1 MSETKTTRKQ
11 LPAYLILALIALAA
25 ALLLAVTNAITAGPI
40 KAHEEAAQNAAFQS
54 VMEADSFSTMSIPD
68 GCNVTSLV
76 EAKKDGKTI
85 GYCAVSSAKGYGGN
99 VAVTLGVD
107 MDGKIVGCQIGDTN
121 FAETDGFGARWK
133 EPARAEAFIGLSAF
147 GGDTIEA
154 ITGATVTS
162 KAVLAASND
171 VLKCISHVLG
181 KDVEGDVLAFGVKE
195 EKPVQTVELTGD
207 VHQGKA
213 VGFGNGEVT
222 ARLTLNDDG
231 TIAALVIDA
240 STQTPGFG
248 TRCADEE
255 FTAQFIGKSGPFTL
269 NENVD
274 GLTGATITSTAAV
287 EAINAAL
294 TSPAMA
300 AEDLEPVATE
310 APTAT
315 EAPMVLENA
324 KTATI
329 AGFGGADITVQ
340 VTDENGVITALVV
353 DASTQTPGLGQKCA
367 EEAFTSQF
375 IGKSAPLTLGE
386 GIDAVA
392 SATITSQAVVDAVN
406 SLYAAAEPVEEPT
419 EAPAATEEPAAQTA
433 EVKTATAAGYDG
445 NEITVNVTDE
455 NGVIT
460 SLTVDASTQ
469 TAGLGQKCAE
479 EAFTSQF
486 VGKSAPLTLGEG
498 IDAVASATITSQA
511 VVDAVNSLYAA
522 AEPVEEPTE
531 APAATEAPMVLEN
544 AKTAT
549 IAGFGGAD
557 ITVQVTDENGVIT
570 ALVVDASTQTPGL
583 GQKCAEEAFTSQ
595 FIGKSA
601 PLTLGEGIDAVA
613 SATITSQAV
622 VDAVNS
628 LYAAAEPVEEPT
640 EAPAATEEPAVQ
652 TAEVKTATAAG
663 YDGNDITVNVTD
675 ENGVITSLTVDAST
689 QTPGLGQ
696 KCAEEAF
703 TSQFIGKS
711 APLTLG
717 EGIDAVASAT
727 ITSQAVVDA
736 VNSLYAA
743 AEPVEE
749 PTEAPAATEEP
760 AVQTAEVKTATA
772 AGYDGNDITV
782 NVTDENGVITS
793 LTVDASTQ
801 TPGLGQKC
809 AEEAFTS
816 QFIGK
821 SAPLT
826 LGEGID
832 AVASATITSQA
843 VVDAV
848 NSLYAEAP
856 AKALS
861 TKVKGW
867 HEGVAV
873 TVEIDKN
880 HVITALTVDA
890 SSEFYALGGKC
901 ADEAFTAQFI
911 GKKAPLTLGVD
922 IDAVTGATLTS
933 QAVVDAVNQ
942 LAK

>member
-195 EKPVQTVELTGD
+195 EKPAQTVELTGD

-310 APTAT
+310 APAAT

-353 DASTQTPGLGQKCA
+353 DASSQTAGLGQKCA
-367 EEAFTSQF
+367 DEAFTSQF

-419 EAPAATEEPAAQTA
+419 EAPAATEEPAVQTA
-433 EVKTATAAGYDG
+433 EVKTATAVGYDG

-531 APAATEAPMVLEN
+531 APAATEEPAVQTAEV
-544 AKTAT
+544 KTAT
-549 IAGFGGAD
+549 AVGYDGNE
-557 ITVQVTDENGVIT
+557 ITVNVTDENGVIT
-570 ALVVDASTQTPGL
+570 SLTVDASTQTAGL

-595 FIGKSA
+595 FVGKSA

-622 VDAVNS
+622 VEAVNS

-640 EAPAATEEPAVQ
+640 EAPVATEAPAATEAPMVLENA
-652 TAEVKTATAAG
+652 KTATIAG
-663 YDGNDITVNVTD
+663 FGGAEITVQVTD
-675 ENGVITSLTVDAST
+675 ENGVITALVVDASS
-689 QTPGLGQ
+689 QTAGFGQ

-703 TSQFIGKS
+703 TSQF
-711 APLTLG
+711 
-717 EGIDAVASAT
+717 V
-727 ITSQAVVDA
+727 
-736 VNSLYAA
+736 
-743 AEPVEE
+743 
-749 PTEAPAATEEP
+749 
-760 AVQTAEVKTATA
+760 
-772 AGYDGNDITV
+772 
-782 NVTDENGVITS
+782 
-793 LTVDASTQ
+793 
-801 TPGLGQKC
+801 
-809 AEEAFTS
+809 
-816 QFIGK
+816 GK

-856 AKALS
+856 AKVLT

-890 SSEFYALGGKC
+890 SGEFYALGGKC
-901 ADEAFTAQFI
+901 ADEAFTSQFI
-911 GKKAPLTLGVD
+911 GKSAPLTLGVD

>member
-231 TIAALVIDA
+231 KIAALVIDA

-310 APTAT
+310 APAAT
-315 EAPMVLENA
+315 EAPVALENA

-340 VTDENGVITALVV
+340 VTDDNGVITALVV
-353 DASTQTPGLGQKCA
+353 DASTQTAGFGQKCA
-367 EEAFTSQF
+367 DEAFTSQF
-375 IGKSAPLTLGE
+375 KGKSAPLTLGDGIDAVASATITSQAVVDAVNSLYAAAE
-386 GIDAVA
+386 PVEEPTEEPVATEEPAVQTAEVKTATIAGYDGNEITVNVTDENGVITSLTVDASTQTPGLGQKCEDEEFTSQFKGKSAPFTLGDGIDAVA

-469 TAGLGQKCAE
+469 TPGLGQKCAE

-486 VGKSAPLTLGEG
+486 KGKSAPFTLGDG

-522 AEPVEEPTE
+522 AEPV
-531 APAATEAPMVLEN
+531 A
-544 AKTAT
+544 
-549 IAGFGGAD
+549 
-557 ITVQVTDENGVIT
+557 
-570 ALVVDASTQTPGL
+570 
-583 GQKCAEEAFTSQ
+583 
-595 FIGKSA
+595 
-601 PLTLGEGIDAVA
+601 
-613 SATITSQAV
+613 
-622 VDAVNS
+622 
-628 LYAAAEPVEEPT
+628 T
-640 EAPAATEEPAVQ
+640 EAPAATEEPAAQ

-663 YDGNDITVNVTD
+663 YDGNEITVNVTD

-703 TSQFIGKS
+703 TSQFKGKS
-711 APLTLG
+711 AP
-717 EGIDAVASAT
+717 
-727 ITSQAVVDA
+727 
-736 VNSLYAA
+736 
-743 AEPVEE
+743 
-749 PTEAPAATEEP
+749 
-760 AVQTAEVKTATA
+760 
-772 AGYDGNDITV
+772 
-782 NVTDENGVITS
+782 
-793 LTVDASTQ
+793 
-801 TPGLGQKC
+801 
-809 AEEAFTS
+809 F
-816 QFIGK
+816 
-821 SAPLT
+821 T

-856 AKALS
+856 AKVLT

-867 HEGVAV
+867 HEGVVV

-890 SSEFYALGGKC
+890 SGEFYALGGKC
-901 ADEAFTAQFI
+901 ADEAFTSQFK
-911 GKKAPLTLGVD
+911 GKSAPLTLGVD

>member
-54 VMEADSFSTMSIPD
+54 VMTADSFSTMSIPD
-68 GCNVTSLV
+68 GYNVTSLV

-300 AEDLEPVATE
+300 AEDLEPA
-310 APTAT
+310 AT

-353 DASTQTPGLGQKCA
+353 DASSQTAGFGQKCAEEAFTSQFIGKSAPLTLGDGIDAVASATITSQAVVDAVNSLYAAAEPVEEPTEAPAATEEPAAQTAEVKTATAAGYDGNEITVNVTDENGVITSLTVDASTQTPGLGQKCA
-367 EEAFTSQF
+367 EEAFTSQFIGKSAPLTLGDGIDAVASATITSQAVVDAVNSLYAAAEPVEEPTEAPAATEEPAAQTAEVKTATAAGYDGNEITVNVTDENGVITSLTVDASTQTAGLGQKCAEEAFTAQF

-511 VVDAVNSLYAA
+511 VVDAVNSLYA
-522 AEPVEEPTE
+522 
-531 APAATEAPMVLEN
+531 
-544 AKTAT
+544 
-549 IAGFGGAD
+549 
-557 ITVQVTDENGVIT
+557 
-570 ALVVDASTQTPGL
+570 
-583 GQKCAEEAFTSQ
+583 
-595 FIGKSA
+595 
-601 PLTLGEGIDAVA
+601 
-613 SATITSQAV
+613 
-622 VDAVNS
+622 
-628 LYAAAEPVEEPT
+628 
-640 EAPAATEEPAVQ
+640 
-652 TAEVKTATAAG
+652 
-663 YDGNDITVNVTD
+663 
-675 ENGVITSLTVDAST
+675 
-689 QTPGLGQ
+689 
-696 KCAEEAF
+696 
-703 TSQFIGKS
+703 
-711 APLTLG
+711 
-717 EGIDAVASAT
+717 
-727 ITSQAVVDA
+727 
-736 VNSLYAA
+736 
-743 AEPVEE
+743 
-749 PTEAPAATEEP
+749 
-760 AVQTAEVKTATA
+760 
-772 AGYDGNDITV
+772 
-782 NVTDENGVITS
+782 
-793 LTVDASTQ
+793 
-801 TPGLGQKC
+801 
-809 AEEAFTS
+809 
-816 QFIGK
+816 
-821 SAPLT
+821 
-826 LGEGID
+826 
-832 AVASATITSQA
+832 
-843 VVDAV
+843 
-848 NSLYAEAP
+848 EAP
-856 AKALS
+856 AKVLTA
-861 TKVKGW
+861 TVKGW
-867 HEGVAV
+867 HKGVVV

-890 SSEFYALGGKC
+890 SGEFYALGGKC
-901 ADEAFTAQFI
+901 ADEAFTSQFI
-911 GKKAPLTLGVD
+911 GKSAPLTLGVD

>member
-54 VMEADSFSTMSIPD
+54 VMTADSFSTMSIPD
-68 GCNVTSLV
+68 GYNVTSLV

-300 AEDLEPVATE
+300 AEDLEPA
-310 APTAT
+310 AT

-353 DASTQTPGLGQKCA
+353 DASSQTAGFGQKCA

-375 IGKSAPLTLGE
+375 IGKSAPLTLGD

-433 EVKTATAAGYDG
+433 EVKTATAVGYDG

-455 NGVIT
+455 NGVIS

-469 TAGLGQKCAE
+469 TPGLGQKCAE

-511 VVDAVNSLYAA
+511 VVDAVNSLYA
-522 AEPVEEPTE
+522 
-531 APAATEAPMVLEN
+531 
-544 AKTAT
+544 
-549 IAGFGGAD
+549 
-557 ITVQVTDENGVIT
+557 
-570 ALVVDASTQTPGL
+570 
-583 GQKCAEEAFTSQ
+583 
-595 FIGKSA
+595 
-601 PLTLGEGIDAVA
+601 
-613 SATITSQAV
+613 
-622 VDAVNS
+622 
-628 LYAAAEPVEEPT
+628 
-640 EAPAATEEPAVQ
+640 
-652 TAEVKTATAAG
+652 
-663 YDGNDITVNVTD
+663 
-675 ENGVITSLTVDAST
+675 
-689 QTPGLGQ
+689 
-696 KCAEEAF
+696 
-703 TSQFIGKS
+703 
-711 APLTLG
+711 
-717 EGIDAVASAT
+717 
-727 ITSQAVVDA
+727 
-736 VNSLYAA
+736 
-743 AEPVEE
+743 
-749 PTEAPAATEEP
+749 
-760 AVQTAEVKTATA
+760 
-772 AGYDGNDITV
+772 
-782 NVTDENGVITS
+782 
-793 LTVDASTQ
+793 
-801 TPGLGQKC
+801 
-809 AEEAFTS
+809 
-816 QFIGK
+816 
-821 SAPLT
+821 
-826 LGEGID
+826 
-832 AVASATITSQA
+832 
-843 VVDAV
+843 
-848 NSLYAEAP
+848 EAP
-856 AKALS
+856 AKVLTA
-861 TKVKGW
+861 TVKGW

-890 SSEFYALGGKC
+890 SGEFYALGGKC
-901 ADEAFTAQFI
+901 ADEAFTSQFI